1 MFKATIFPTF
11 ISISLT
17 NQVIA
22 MAGEIFPDRKY
33 ESGYDMED
41 FLKQVL
47 PDSLLDRIQMDPESS
62 NFYAYF
68 NLLDGKEVSERDL
81 ALLKL
86 WLNAAQAEI
95 SLKYITTIQDRLSQ
109 ITPEIEMS
117 HDYEVLAGVS

>member
-17 NQVIA
+17 NHVFV
-22 MAGEIFPDRKY
+22 MAGGIFPDRKY

-81 ALLKL
+81 TLLKI
-86 WLNAAQAEI
+86 WLNAAQGEI
-95 SLKYITTIQDRLSQ
+95 SLKFITTIQDRLSQ

-117 HDYEVLAGVS
+117 QDYEVLAGVS